1 MSPGTGPE
9 LRHVSIEVHDIPVA
23 RAFYDAF
30 LGRLGF
36 RRFVHEPTYLGYTNG
51 SLTFWVL
58 HGAPLRVRRAP
69 PTGEE
74 EVIADHFAF
83 WVPNASTV
91 EAIQNDLIQR
101 EVYPLVRSAERPEFR
116 PGYVSAIWS
125 DPDGVVLEVYT
136 TGATK
141 ARPRRTTGTKSRRRP
156 ATPSHRPAHRRVR

>member
-1 MSPGTGPE
+1 MPPSSAPE
-9 LRHVSIEVHDIPVA
+9 LRHVSIEVRDVL
-23 RAFYDAF
+23 RSEAFYDAF

-36 RRFVHEPTYLGYTNG
+36 RRFVREPTYLGYTNG
-51 SLTFWVL
+51 TLTFWVL
-58 HGAPLRVRRAP
+58 HGAPPRVHRNF

-83 WVPNASTV
+83 WVPSPAEV
-91 EAIQNDLIQR
+91 EAIQSDLLRR

-136 TGATK
+136 TAP
-141 ARPRRTTGTKSRRRP
+141 ARTARRRG
-156 ATPSHRPAHRRVR
+156 AKRR